1 MFTTPFA
8 FLATPVVYVT
18 PPLDLYGGA
27 DTAYSL
33 RLLRTAY
40 AGSSIRVRR
49 SSDNAEQDI
58 GFSGV
63 NLNTSSLL
71 SFVGAGDGFVTTF
84 YDQSGNGYN
93 MTQGS
98 ATSQPQIVSS
108 GSLITQNGKPSI
120 LFDGT
125 NDYFAISSQRFSS
138 SLMTSFYVTQNLS
151 PYNYGGIITSKQA
164 GIDNSSA
171 LDWDGGTG
179 KLETIFMNPQSVL
192 QTTRQNALFIG
203 NSAILDTPL
212 STDSVQAWTNNV
224 SDGTATGAFP
234 TRVPSSVTWMGT
246 YRTNETVLSG
256 RFYLSEF
263 FNYFSDQTSNR
274 VAINSNINS
283 YYVVY

>member
-8 FLATPVVYVT
+8 FLTTPIVYVV

-63 NLNTSSLL
+63 NLNTASLL

-98 ATSQPQIVSS
+98 ATSQPKIVSS
-108 GSLITQNGKPSI
+108 GSLITQKGKPTM

-125 NDYFAISSQRFSS
+125 NDYLAIGSQRFSQS
-138 SLMTSFYVTQNLS
+138 TMSAFYVTLNLS
-151 PYNYGGIITSKQA
+151 PYPYGGIITSKQA

-171 LDWDGGTG
+171 LGWEGGG
-179 KLETIFMNPQSVL
+179 KLESVYYNPYTVF
-192 QTTRQNALFIG
+192 QTAVQNALFIG
-203 NSAILDTPL
+203 NTLFQGVGAGNLR
-212 STDSVQAWTNNV
+212 VWTNNV
-224 SDGTATGAFP
+224 SDGTNTIPFVTLSPA
-234 TRVPSSVTWMGT
+234 SVTWMGT
-246 YRTNETVLSG
+246 YRTNETANSG
-256 RFYLSEF
+256 KFYLSEF
-263 FNYFSDQTSNR
+263 FNYFSNQSANR

-283 YYVVY
+283 YYGAY

>member
-1 MFTTPFA
+1 MILTGIGIIESRA
-8 FLATPVVYVT
+8 IYVV

-33 RLLRTAY
+33 RKLRTAY
-40 AGSSIRVRR
+40 AGSSVRVRR

-58 GFSGV
+58 GFSGI
-63 NLNTSSLL
+63 NLDTSSLL
-71 SFVGAGDGFVTTF
+71 SFVGAGNGFITTF

-98 ATSQPQIVSS
+98 ATSQPQLVTS
-108 GSLITQNGKPSI
+108 GIINTQNGKPSM

-125 NDYFAISSQRFSS
+125 NDYFAIGSQRFSAS
-138 SLMTSFYVTQNLS
+138 QMTSFYATQNLS

-179 KLETIFMNPQSVL
+179 KLETIYLNPISVL

-203 NSAILDTPL
+203 NSAILDTGG
-212 STDSVQAWTNNV
+212 TDLVQAWTNNV
-224 SDGTATGAFP
+224 SDGTSTGAFP
-234 TRVPSSVTWMGT
+234 SRSPASVTWMGT

-263 FNYFSDQTSNR
+263 FNYFSDQTANR
-274 VAINSNINS
+274 VAISSNMNS
-283 YYVVY
+283 YYGTY

>member
-8 FLATPVVYVT
+8 FLTTPIVYVV

-63 NLNTSSLL
+63 NLNTASLL

-93 MTQGS
+93 MTQSS
-98 ATSQPQIVSS
+98 ATSQPQIVVS
-108 GSLITQNGKPSI
+108 GIVNTQNGKPSM

-125 NDYFAISSQRFSS
+125 NDYLAISSQRFSQS
-138 SLMTSFYVTQNLS
+138 TMSAFYVTRSLS
-151 PYNYGGIITSKQA
+151 PYPYGGIITSKKL
-164 GIDNSSA
+164 GIDDSSA
-171 LDWDGGTG
+171 VDWEGGG
-179 KLETIFMNPQSVL
+179 KINSCYYNPYEVY

-203 NSAILDTPL
+203 NTLFQGVGAGNLG
-212 STDSVQAWTNNV
+212 AWTNNV
-224 SDGTATGAFP
+224 SDGTNTIPGITLNA
-234 TRVPSSVTWMGT
+234 SSVTWMGT
-246 YRTNETVLSG
+246 YRTNETANSAKM
-256 RFYLSEF
+256 YLSEF
-263 FNYFSDQTSNR
+263 FNYFSNQSANR

-283 YYVVY
+283 YYGTY

>member
-8 FLATPVVYVT
+8 FLTTPIVYVV

-63 NLNTSSLL
+63 NLNTASLL

-108 GSLITQNGKPSI
+108 GSLITQKGKPTM

-125 NDYFAISSQRFSS
+125 NDYFAINSQRYSQS
-138 SLMTSFYVTQNLS
+138 TMSAFYVTLNLS
-151 PYNYGGIITSKQA
+151 PYNYGGIITSKVV
-164 GIDNSSA
+164 GIDNSA
-171 LDWDGGTG
+171 AIDWEGGSG
-179 KLETIFMNPQSVL
+179 KIESVYYNPYAVI

-203 NSAILDTPL
+203 NTLFQGVGAGNLG
-212 STDSVQAWTNNV
+212 AWTNNV
-224 SDGTATGAFP
+224 SDGTNDIPGVTLNA
-234 TRVPSSVTWMGT
+234 SSVTWMGT
-246 YRTNETVLSG
+246 YRTNEAVNAA
-256 RFYLSEF
+256 RMYLSEF
-263 FNYFSDQTSNR
+263 FNYFSNQSANR

-283 YYVVY
+283 YYGAY